1 MKNLNCPN
9 CGAPID
15 VETNKCLYCN
25 TNYFDLS
32 CIDINSQEPFYL
44 KIKDGNMVFTSL
56 VKFNNCEITFNV
68 DEVDIYGGLGEK
80 LYRIKRNYNISANLK
95 LESVPSLNDK
105 PTTTVVF
112 EQ

>member
-1 MKNLNCPN
+1 MKLNCPN

-15 VETNKCLYCN
+15 KETNKCPYCN
-25 TNYFDLS
+25 TSYFDLS
-32 CIDINSQEPFYL
+32 CIDINGQEPFYL

-68 DEVDIYGGLGEK
+68 DEANIYGGLGEK
-80 LYRIKRNYNISANLK
+80 LYQMKRSYSINTNLK
-95 LESVPSLNDK
+95 LESVFSLNGK
-105 PTTTVVF
+105 TTTTVVF